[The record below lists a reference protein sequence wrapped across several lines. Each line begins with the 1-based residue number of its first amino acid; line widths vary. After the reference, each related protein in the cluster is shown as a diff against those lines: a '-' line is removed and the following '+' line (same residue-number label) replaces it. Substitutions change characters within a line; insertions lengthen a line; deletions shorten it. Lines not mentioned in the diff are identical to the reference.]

1 MNNFYDKDE
10 VIRNAEGFW
19 VEIIQSLTSIDPK
32 IFNRKKEHPC
42 PICGGKTRFRYTG
55 KTGAPFFC
63 NVCGAKDGLN
73 FYIAYTGCDFQTA
86 LTDVGNFLNMI
97 PTEKREAINK
107 QHIITSNLPDYY
119 EYDTNQYEELKSMAE
134 VKLSPWQ
141 RVNGLNMLNILAHGE
156 GALIPLLDT
165 NQNAC
170 DFVIIDVNNNWQ
182 TTGGNRCIPSGF
194 YSTFGDRVGKRTY
207 ICVEPAN
214 SAHASVYMDC
224 QVVCCYE
231 PENILAVM
239 GALDKKQRVDIS
251 TTEGRVKAIEN
262 MQREECDM
270 DFAVIVSSMED
281 VEEADTLKL
290 NQLTYNAQNRM
301 VGRTVYKPFEIADK
315 RKENGK

>member
-10 VIRNAEGFW
+10 VIRNADGFW

-42 PICGGKTRFRYTG
+42 PLCGGKTRFRYTG

-73 FYIAYTGCDFQTA
+73 FYIAYTGCDFTTA
-86 LTDVGNFLNMI
+86 LTDVGNFLSMI
-97 PTEKREAINK
+97 PTERREAINK
-107 QHIITSNLPDYY
+107 QHVITSNLPDYY
-119 EYDTNQYEELKSMAE
+119 EYDTNQYEGLKTMAE

-141 RVNGLNMLNILAHGE
+141 RVNGLNMLNILSHGE
-156 GALIPLLDT
+156 SALIPLLDT

-170 DFVIIDVNNNWQ
+170 DFVMIDVNNNWQ
-182 TTGGNRCIPSGF
+182 TTGGNRCVPSGF
-194 YSTFGDRVGKRTY
+194 YSTFGDRAGKCTY

-231 PENILAVM
+231 TENIESVANNFDGEVM
-239 GALDKKQRVDIS
+239 VVVAG
-251 TTEGRVKAIEN
+251 
-262 MQREECDM
+262 M
-270 DFAVIVSSMED
+270 DD
-281 VEEADTLKL
+281 VEQSDVCKL
-290 NQLTYNAQNRM
+290 SQLTYNAQNRT
-301 VGRTVYKPFEIADK
+301 VGRDVYKPFEIADK

>member
-42 PICGGKTRFRYTG
+42 PLCGGKTRFRYTG

-73 FYIAYTGCDFQTA
+73 FYIAYTGCDFATA
-86 LTDVGNFLNMI
+86 LMDVGNFLNMI

-141 RVNGLNMLNILAHGE
+141 RVNGLNILDILSSGDN
-156 GALIPLLDT
+156 ALIPLLDT

-170 DFVIIDVNNNWQ
+170 DFVMIDVDGDWKP
-182 TTGGNRCIPSGF
+182 TGGNKCVPRGF

-214 SAHASVYMDC
+214 SAHTSVYMDC

-231 PENILAVM
+231 TENIEAVANNFDSEVM
-239 GALDKKQRVDIS
+239 VVVAG
-251 TTEGRVKAIEN
+251 
-262 MQREECDM
+262 M
-270 DFAVIVSSMED
+270 DD
-281 VEEADTLKL
+281 VEQSDVCKL
-290 NQLTYNAQNRM
+290 SQLTYNAQNRA

-315 RKENGK
+315 KKGA

>member
-1 MNNFYDKDE
+1 MNNFYDKEE

-42 PICGGKTRFRYTG
+42 PCCGGKTRFRYTG

-73 FYIAYTGCDFQTA
+73 FYIAYTGCDFPTA

-119 EYDTNQYEELKSMAE
+119 EYDTKRYEELKSMAE

-156 GALIPLLDT
+156 NALIPLLDT

-170 DFVIIDVNNNWQ
+170 DFVMIDVNNNWQ
-182 TTGGNRCIPSGF
+182 TTGGNRCVPSGF

-231 PENILAVM
+231 V
-239 GALDKKQRVDIS
+239 
-251 TTEGRVKAIEN
+251 EN
-262 MQREECDM
+262 MESVANNFDGEVMIVVAGM
-270 DFAVIVSSMED
+270 DD
-281 VEEADTLKL
+281 VEQADACRFS
-290 NQLTYNAQNRM
+290 QLTFNAQNKS
-301 VGRTVYKPFEIADK
+301 VGRTVYAPFEIVDK
-315 RKENGK
+315 KKGA

>member
-1 MNNFYDKDE
+1 MNNFYDKEE
-10 VIRNAEGFW
+10 VIRNAKGFW

-42 PICGGKTRFRYTG
+42 PLCGGKTRFRYTG

-73 FYIAYTGCDFQTA
+73 FYIAYTGCDFPTA

-119 EYDTNQYEELKSMAE
+119 EYDTNQYEDLKSMAE

-141 RVNGLNMLNILAHGE
+141 RVNGLGLLDILAHGE
-156 GALIPLLDT
+156 NALIPLLDT

-170 DFVIIDVNNNWQ
+170 DFVMIDVNNNWQ
-182 TTGGNRCIPSGF
+182 TTGGNRCVPSGF

-214 SAHASVYMDC
+214 SAHASVCMDC

-231 PENILAVM
+231 TENIEAVANNFDGEVM
-239 GALDKKQRVDIS
+239 VVVAG
-251 TTEGRVKAIEN
+251 
-262 MQREECDM
+262 M
-270 DFAVIVSSMED
+270 DD
-281 VEEADTLKL
+281 VEQSDVCKL
-290 NQLTYNAQNRM
+290 SQLTYSAQNRS
-301 VGRTVYKPFEIADK
+301 VGRTVYKPFEISDK

>member
-73 FYIAYTGCDFQTA
+73 FYIAYTGCDFPTA

-119 EYDTNQYEELKSMAE
+119 DYDTNQYEELKSMAE

-141 RVNGLNMLNILAHGE
+141 RVNGLGLLDILAHGE
-156 GALIPLLDT
+156 NALIPLLDT

-170 DFVIIDVNNNWQ
+170 DFVMIDVNNNWQ
-182 TTGGNRCIPSGF
+182 TTGGNRCVPSGF

-214 SAHASVYMDC
+214 SAHASVYMGC

-231 PENILAVM
+231 TENIEAVANNFDGEVM
-239 GALDKKQRVDIS
+239 VVVAG
-251 TTEGRVKAIEN
+251 
-262 MQREECDM
+262 M
-270 DFAVIVSSMED
+270 DD
-281 VEEADTLKL
+281 VEQSDVCKL
-290 NQLTYNAQNRM
+290 SQLTYSAQTRT
-301 VGRTVYKPFEIADK
+301 VARTVYRPFEIVDK
-315 RKENGK
+315 KKGA

>member
-1 MNNFYDKDE
+1 MNNFYDKEE

-19 VEIIQSLTSIDPK
+19 VEIIQSLTSIDPR

-42 PICGGKTRFRYTG
+42 PLCGGKTRFRYTG

-73 FYIAYTGCDFQTA
+73 FYIAYTGCDFPTA

-107 QHIITSNLPDYY
+107 QHIITSNLPEYY
-119 EYDTNQYEELKSMAE
+119 EYDTNQYEEIKAMAE

-156 GALIPLLDT
+156 NALIPLLDT

-170 DFVIIDVNNNWQ
+170 DFVMIDVNNNWQ
-182 TTGGNRCIPSGF
+182 TTGGNRCVPSGF

-214 SAHASVYMDC
+214 SAHASVYMGC

-231 PENILAVM
+231 TENIEAVANNFDGEVM
-239 GALDKKQRVDIS
+239 VVVAG
-251 TTEGRVKAIEN
+251 
-262 MQREECDM
+262 M
-270 DFAVIVSSMED
+270 DD
-281 VEEADTLKL
+281 VEQSDVCKL
-290 NQLTYNAQNRM
+290 NQLTYNTQNRT
-301 VGRTVYKPFEIADK
+301 VARTVYKPFEIVDK
-315 RKENGK
+315 KKGA

>member
-42 PICGGKTRFRYTG
+42 PLCGGKTRFRYTG

-73 FYIAYTGCDFQTA
+73 FYIAYTGCDFATA
-86 LTDVGNFLNMI
+86 LMDVGNFLNMI

-119 EYDTNQYEELKSMAE
+119 EYDTKLYEFMKEISE
-134 VKLSPWQ
+134 VRLSPWQ
-141 RVNGLNMLNILAHGE
+141 RVNGLNMLDILSSGDN
-156 GALIPLLDT
+156 ALIPLLDT
-165 NQNAC
+165 NQKAC
-170 DFVIIDVNNNWQ
+170 DFVMIDVNNNWQ
-182 TTGGNRCIPSGF
+182 TTGGNRCVPSGF

-214 SAHASVYMDC
+214 SAHASVYMNC

-231 PENILAVM
+231 TENIEAV
-239 GALDKKQRVDIS
+239 ANNF
-251 TTEGRVKAIEN
+251 EGK
-262 MQREECDM
+262 
-270 DFAVIVSSMED
+270 VIVVVAGMDD
-281 VEEADTLKL
+281 VEQSDVCKL
-290 NQLTYNAQNRM
+290 SQLTYNAQNRA
-301 VGRTVYKPFEIADK
+301 VGRTVYKPFEIVD
-315 RKENGK
+315 RKKQSTTPNQ

>member
-42 PICGGKTRFRYTG
+42 PCCGGKTRFRYTG

-73 FYIAYTGCDFQTA
+73 FYIAYTGCDFPTA

-119 EYDTNQYEELKSMAE
+119 EYDTSQYEDLKTMAE

-156 GALIPLLDT
+156 NALIPLLDT

-170 DFVIIDVNNNWQ
+170 DFVMIDVNNNWQ
-182 TTGGNRCIPSGF
+182 TTGGNRCVPSGF
-194 YSTFGDRVGKRTY
+194 YSTFGDRVGRRTY

-214 SAHASVYMDC
+214 SAHASVYMGC

-231 PENILAVM
+231 TENIEAV
-239 GALDKKQRVDIS
+239 ANNF
-251 TTEGRVKAIEN
+251 EGEVMVVVAG
-262 MQREECDM
+262 M
-270 DFAVIVSSMED
+270 DD
-281 VEEADTLKL
+281 VEQSDVCKL
-290 NQLTYNAQNRM
+290 SQLTYNAQTRT
-301 VGRTVYKPFEIADK
+301 VARTVYKPFEIVDK
-315 RKENGK
+315 KRGA